1 MNIDQQ
7 ITVKRMSQLKLYSSN
22 LLCGLYSL
30 MSNISYEY
38 SVIYSNCITYTHKRV
53 FAFDLSNLSRLLSDY
68 FTVGL
73 IIERYTSTYFLS
85 INEVSAKSMA
95 MLEFGNFTAL

>member
-1 MNIDQQ
+1 MWSLFSN
-7 ITVKRMSQLKLYSSN
+7 VKHKLRIFSHIQY
-22 LLCGLYSL
+22 LLY
-30 MSNISYEY
+30 
-38 SVIYSNCITYTHKRV
+38 TYTHRRV
-53 FAFDLSNLSRLLSDY
+53 FAFDLSLSRLLSDY

-95 MLEFGNFTAL
+95 AKSMAAKSMAMLEFGNFTAL

>member
-30 MSNISYEY
+30 T
-38 SVIYSNCITYTHKRV
+38 VKHKLRI
-53 FAFDLSNLSRLLSDY
+53 FSHIQLSDY
-68 FTVGL
+68 FTIGL
-73 IIERYTSTYFLS
+73 IIERYFNIFL
-85 INEVSAKSMA
+85 EHQ
-95 MLEFGNFTAL
+95 

>member
-1 MNIDQQ
+1 MWSVFSN
-7 ITVKRMSQLKLYSSN
+7 VKHKLRIFSHIQYLYKHTHTEES
-22 LLCGLYSL
+22 LALCL
-30 MSNISYEY
+30 
-38 SVIYSNCITYTHKRV
+38 
-53 FAFDLSNLSRLLSDY
+53 FAFDLSLSRLLSDY

>member
-1 MNIDQQ
+1 MSRFRFDSRIIMWSVFSNVKHKLQ
-7 ITVKRMSQLKLYSSN
+7 IFSHIQYLYKHTHTEE
-22 LLCGLYSL
+22 SL
-30 MSNISYEY
+30 P
-38 SVIYSNCITYTHKRV
+38 
-53 FAFDLSNLSRLLSDY
+53 LSRLLSDY

-85 INEVSAKSMA
+85 INEVSAKSTV

>member
-1 MNIDQQ
+1 MP
-7 ITVKRMSQLKLYSSN
+7 
-22 LLCGLYSL
+22 
-30 MSNISYEY
+30 NISYEY
-38 SVIYSNCITYTHKRV
+38 SVIYSICINIHTHTHTHRRA
-53 FAFDLSNLSRLLSDY
+53 FAFDLSLSRLLSDY

-85 INEVSAKSMA
+85 INEVSARSMA